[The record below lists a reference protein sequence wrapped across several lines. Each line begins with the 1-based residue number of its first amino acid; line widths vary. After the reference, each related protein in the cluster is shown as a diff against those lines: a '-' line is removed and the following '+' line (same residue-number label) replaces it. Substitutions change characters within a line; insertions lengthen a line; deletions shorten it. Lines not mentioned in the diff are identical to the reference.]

1 MMAVKALS
9 CLIATTLLI
18 GLLLANAYGSG
29 SQTSS
34 YAATSSDELQ
44 RLRYAN
50 SVLLQKVSGI
60 VFKLHDG
67 DVRPRCRL

>member
-1 MMAVKALS
+1 MAVKALS

-50 SVLLQKVSGI
+50 SVLLQKVGI
-60 VFKLHDG
+60 VFKLHD
-67 DVRPRCRL
+67 

>member
-1 MMAVKALS
+1 MAVKALA
-9 CLIATTLLI
+9 CLIRLSPQRSTLLI
-18 GLLLANAYGSG
+18 GLLLENAYGSG

-50 SVLLQKVSGI
+50 SVLLQKVGI
-60 VFKLHDG
+60 VFKLHD
-67 DVRPRCRL
+67 